1 MAAFAGYLEK
11 LDKKLHE
18 NNKINEYFE
27 KAEKATGV
35 KRVYLALGL
44 IGVWALYMVL
54 GHGAELICNT
64 IGFAYPAYVSLHALE
79 TSNKD
84 DDTKWLT
91 YWVTF
96 AAFSLVEFFSDFI
109 VGFIPFYWLLKCVF
123 LVWCFAPIANNGSSF
138 IYGRV
143 LRPVFLKNRKT
154 IDETLNKAASGVA
167 GLAKDA
173 AGKYMGN
180 KSE

>member
-1 MAAFAGYLEK
+1 MAYYAYLEK

-18 NNKINEYFE
+18 QNKITEYLE

-35 KRVYLALGL
+35 RRLYIALGIAGL
-44 IGVWALYMVL
+44 WALYMIL
-54 GHGAELICNT
+54 GHGAELICNS
-64 IGFAYPAYVSLHALE
+64 IGFGYPAYASMIALE
-79 TSNKD
+79 TQKKE

-96 AAFSLVEFFSDFI
+96 AAFSILEFFSEIILDF
-109 VGFIPFYWLLKCVF
+109 VPFYWLVKCLF
-123 LVWCFAPIANNGSSF
+123 LIWCFAPISNNGSQF
-138 IYGRV
+138 LYNKVI
-143 LRPVFLKNRKT
+143 RPVFLKNRKV

-167 GLAKDA
+167 GFVSD
-173 AGKYMGN
+173 AGKLAAS